1 MIIPTKNEYYITL
14 DNIVRAVRLRNE
26 ICGKHSFCPT
36 CPLRNVTC
44 RLFEARNGEEL
55 LETLRAIWEEERKR
69 TVYIP
74 DEIVNEVT
82 FEATYVDKA
91 GVLLSEEGK
100 AERMQLLEELVKP
113 ALANADSVRC
123 VKIQQFVTKG
133 HEEEC

>member
-1 MIIPTKNEYYITL
+1 MNETDKKIITDFL
-14 DNIVRAVRLRNE
+14 
-26 ICGKHSFCPT
+26 GKVGRMCDSYDCCD
-36 CPLRNVTC
+36 CPLEKHPSCNVMNPVTWDYI
-44 RLFEARNGEEL
+44 FEEVERWAQEHPKQKPTL
-55 LETLRAIWEEERKR
+55 L
-69 TVYIP
+69 IP

-133 HEEEC
+133 HEDI